1 MRIRPAC
8 VAWATWARSR
18 TSCCCSARCRAARRP
33 ARRCECRLHRS
44 IGFAAPSRIRRTAP
58 EGARHRPS
66 EDRGASPA
74 RRADRREHTE
84 HGERSQS
91 ALRPDGLPSARRSRS
106 RPTASQRRD
115 ITRSG
120 QFWPSDTRGR
130 RPHSPALRA
139 TTDPRGR
146 PRRRRPSRS
155 CAGSGLRRASASTS
169 GAGVLQACSFRV
181 SSACGPEHDFVGE
194 RGDRGAP
201 IGGGVLGARVGAE
214 AVVACTDGQR
224 RHTDCLQRQ
233 GPRAPAQARVVTQTH
248 GGLRHRQHALGHDID
263 AHLLLRA
270 RGKDQLGGA

>member
-1 MRIRPAC
+1 MPALRREPVRRAILTGFRQSRQQSC
-8 VAWATWARSR
+8 GSGRGRLLRS
-18 TSCCCSARCRAARRP
+18 P
-33 ARRCECRLHRS
+33 P
-44 IGFAAPSRIRRTAP
+44 FAQSGDWVIRRSPRGSTLGP
-58 EGARHRPS
+58 DREGEQP
-66 EDRGASPA
+66 
-74 RRADRREHTE
+74 
-84 HGERSQS
+84 
-91 ALRPDGLPSARRSRS
+91 ARRSRS

-146 PRRRRPSRS
+146 PRSRRPSRS

-169 GAGVLQACSFRV
+169 GAGVLRACSFRM

-214 AVVACTDGQR
+214 AVVVCTDGQR

-263 AHLLLRA
+263 ARLLLRA
-270 RGKDQLGGA
+270 RGMDQLGGA